1 MKQTLSHYQATE
13 LIHFVYGNQFS
24 WEASGCLADYYE
36 NLEEEIGE
44 EIEIDPVVIACDWRE
59 YNSDE
64 ELIEAYG
71 YLLPDAEGET
81 EEECEDW
88 EPEDKLAAIKDYL
101 MQDTDL
107 IEFDGGYLV
116 RAF

>member
-1 MKQTLSHYQATE
+1 MKQTLSHYQATG
-13 LIHFVYGNQFS
+13 LIYEVYDNQFS

-44 EIEIDPVVIACDWRE
+44 EIEIDPVAIACDWSE

-71 YLLPDAEGET
+71 YRIDADDDTNCLDEDEKLEALLD
-81 EEECEDW
+81 
-88 EPEDKLAAIKDYL
+88 
-101 MQDTDL
+101 DL
-107 IEFDGGYLV
+107 RDNTTIIEFSGGYLV
-116 RAF
+116 QAF